1 MAQSVREVMTP
12 QPVLLPD
19 SASVVD
25 AARSMR
31 DQDIGDVIVVKNGE
45 ICGVV
50 TDRDIVVRAIADARD
65 PASVTLGEICSTEV
79 ATVDADE
86 DIDKVEKMM
95 REKAIRRIPVVESG
109 RPVGVISLGDLV
121 MQRDKKSALADISEA
136 PPNN

>member
-1 MAQSVREVMTP
+1 MAQSVRELMTP
-12 QPVLLPD
+12 QPVLLQD
-19 SASVVD
+19 SASAID

-31 DQDIGDVIVVKNGE
+31 DQNIGDVIVVKNGE

-50 TDRDIVVRAIADARD
+50 TDRDIVVRVIADGRD
-65 PASVTLGEICSTEV
+65 PASVTLGEICSTDV
-79 ATVDADE
+79 ATVEADE
-86 DIDKVEKMM
+86 NVDTVEKMM
-95 REKAIRRIPVVESG
+95 REKAIRRVPVVESG

>member
-12 QPVLLPD
+12 QPVLLQD
-19 SASVVD
+19 SASAVD

>member
-12 QPVLLPD
+12 QPVLLQD

-136 PPNN
+136 PTNN

>member
-12 QPVLLPD
+12 QPVLLQD

>member
-1 MAQSVREVMTP
+1 MAQSVRELMTP
-12 QPVLLPD
+12 QPVLLQD
-19 SASVVD
+19 SASAVD

-31 DQDIGDVIVVKNGE
+31 DQNIGDVIVVKNGE

-50 TDRDIVVRAIADARD
+50 TDRDIVVRVIADGRD
-65 PASVTLGEICSTEV
+65 PASVTLGEICSSDV
-79 ATVDADE
+79 ATVEADE
-86 DIDKVEKMM
+86 NIDTVEKMM
-95 REKAIRRIPVVESG
+95 REKAIRRVPVVEGG